1 MGISLN
7 SDILESFG
15 INKSFD
21 VKGAAPLTLA
31 YIGDAIYEII
41 VRSVIIAKSDA
52 AVTKLHKKTI
62 SLVNAAAQKQVY
74 ETISEKLTDEEIAV
88 FKRGRNAQSGSM
100 PKNAS
105 PADYR
110 IATGFEALCGYL
122 YLSGQETRLI
132 ELVKCGIEGLL

>member
-7 SDILESFG
+7 SDILNAFG
-15 INKSFD
+15 IDKSFD
-21 VKGAAPLTLA
+21 VKAAAPLTLA
-31 YIGDAIYEII
+31 YIGDAIYEIV

-52 AVTKLHKKTI
+52 QVTKLHKKTI
-62 SLVNAAAQKQVY
+62 SLVNAGAQKQVF
-74 ETISEKLTDEEIAV
+74 EVIKEELSEEEMAV

-110 IATGFEALCGYL
+110 VATGLEALCGYL
-122 YLSGQETRLI
+122 YLSGQMDRLI
-132 ELVKCGIEGLL
+132 TLLNIGLKDMI